1 MSSANK
7 GLRHGSP
14 FRFCAVGFQSYKF
27 WHCGGECEKSRAE
40 AVSKLSAKSEGRK
53 T

>member
-1 MSSANK
+1 MSAANK

-14 FRFCAVGFQSYKF
+14 FRFCSVGSQSYKF
-27 WHCGGECEKSRAE
+27 WHCGGECGKSMVE